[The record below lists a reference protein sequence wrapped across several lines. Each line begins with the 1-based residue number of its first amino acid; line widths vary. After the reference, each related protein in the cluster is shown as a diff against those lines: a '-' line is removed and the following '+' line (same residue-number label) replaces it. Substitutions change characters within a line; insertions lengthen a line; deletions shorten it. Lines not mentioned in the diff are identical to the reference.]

1 MSGHMV
7 SSTKGF
13 RGLGIWGIRSTAL
26 WWEAEKQPR
35 RPGPKGF
42 SQACR
47 LPLPGIYMHVCVLV
61 SVCMRVYL

>member
-47 LPLPGIYMHVCVLV
+47 LPLLG
-61 SVCMRVYL
+61 